1 MLKAKTTKLAL
12 SGDLDGHWVEVR
24 EFTWGEIKAIRA
36 ADATEDE
43 STDRL
48 LSLISSHNLGVDS
61 LDELPLSAM
70 IVIATRMRDWIE
82 ELTERTYQTRGVSRR
97 SFNLAY
103 KISSKYDL
111 SKGTAAMENGL
122 LNIQIPFAEEA
133 KPRTLQIK

>member
-36 ADATEDE
+36 ADATEEE

-61 LDELPLSAM
+61 LDNLPLSAL
-70 IVIATRMRDWIE
+70 VTIANRMRDWIE
-82 ELTERTYQTRGVSRR
+82 ELTLPKDQGSNSVQPSPEQ
-97 SFNLAY
+97 
-103 KISSKYDL
+103 
-111 SKGTAAMENGL
+111 
-122 LNIQIPFAEEA
+122 Q
-133 KPRTLQIK
+133 

>member
-12 SGDLDGHWVEVR
+12 TGDLEGHWVEVR

-70 IVIATRMRDWIE
+70 IVNATRMRDWIE
-82 ELTERTYQTRGVSRR
+82 DLTLPKDQGSNSV
-97 SFNLAY
+97 
-103 KISSKYDL
+103 
-111 SKGTAAMENGL
+111 
-122 LNIQIPFAEEA
+122 
-133 KPRTLQIK
+133 KPSPEQR